1 MPHAVDREPGGRVFD
16 SRRAIAVSHVR
27 RCRVTARSSPTVRR
41 RRLGM
46 ELRRLREQAGI
57 TIDTVAERL
66 DFSASKVSRIET
78 GQTGASATDVQSMLT
93 LYGVTG
99 PTAEDLVQVAREA
112 RVRGWWLRYGHVLT
126 GAYVGLEAGANSIC
140 AYEAQLVPGLM
151 QTEDYARRVI
161 RATRP
166 LISDEEL
173 DSRIYIR
180 TVRQSLLDRDEPIDF
195 WAVLDEAVFH
205 RMVGNPSIMRTQLE
219 KLVAVSDRP
228 NVTIQV
234 LPFAVGAHIGMDGTF
249 AILEYE
255 EVADPDIVFA
265 ENAAGGLLLEK
276 DDELQRY
283 KFIFDRLQSIA
294 LSPNDSVAFMAARAR
309 EFT

>member
-1 MPHAVDREPGGRVFD
+1 M
-16 SRRAIAVSHVR
+16 
-27 RCRVTARSSPTVRR
+27 TARSSPTVRR
-41 RRLGM
+41 RRLGL
-46 ELRRLREQAGI
+46 ELRRLRERAGV
-57 TIDTVAERL
+57 TIDIVAERL

-78 GQTGASATDVQSMLT
+78 GQTGASATDVQNMLK
-93 LYGVTG
+93 LYGVDGT
-99 PTAEDLVQVAREA
+99 TAEDLVQVARDA
-112 RVRGWWLRYGHVLT
+112 RQRGWWLRYGHVLT
-126 GAYVGLEAGANSIC
+126 GQYVGLEAGANSIC
-140 AYEAQLVPGLM
+140 AYEAQLVPGLL
-151 QTEDYARRVI
+151 QTDDYARRVI

-166 LISDEEL
+166 LISDDEL

-195 WAVLDEAVFH
+195 WAVLDEAVFR
-205 RMVGNPSIMRTQLE
+205 RMVGNPAIMRTQFE

-255 EVADPDIVFA
+255 EVADPDVVFA

-283 KFIFDRLQSIA
+283 KFIFDRLR
-294 LSPNDSVAFMAARAR
+294 SVALPPAESVDFMAARAR
-309 EFT
+309 EFK